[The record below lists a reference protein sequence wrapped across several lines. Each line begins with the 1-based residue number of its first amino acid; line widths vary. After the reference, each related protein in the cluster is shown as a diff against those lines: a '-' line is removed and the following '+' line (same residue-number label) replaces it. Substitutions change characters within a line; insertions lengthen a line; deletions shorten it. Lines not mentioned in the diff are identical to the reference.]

1 MFKYWLFLS
10 CNFGNKRVESNSIRW
25 GLKMKRLIP
34 LFILLVITIVSGCT
48 VPPPDKPYII
58 DANTDRN
65 FGVAGENIDVVV
77 TVKNPTTIDFNGNVL
92 IKADMP
98 RCFNMNSVT
107 VGTTR
112 VDGYLNIITVEAGK
126 TNSALMTMHIPER
139 NEQNCYQP
147 SNHKLSI
154 FVLQGEKVLSTTEI
168 DFALFERR

>member
-1 MFKYWLFLS
+1 M
-10 CNFGNKRVESNSIRW
+10 
-25 GLKMKRLIP
+25 
-34 LFILLVITIVSGCT
+34 
-48 VPPPDKPYII
+48 
-58 DANTDRN
+58 
-65 FGVAGENIDVVV
+65 AGENIDVVV

-107 VGTTR
+107 VGTIR
-112 VDGYLNIITVEAGK
+112 VEGYLDTITVKAGE

-154 FVLQGEKVLSTTEI
+154 FVLQGEKVLSTSEL